1 MKNPWYL
8 PFNSKPNKLFCCRVT
23 IADNSKRQI
32 PTHLLVVHS
41 MDLQPLTLDLSKALV
56 LVAHSMGPQPH
67 ACVLSKDQV
76 LVVHSMDSQPLALD
90 LSKALVLLL
99 HSTHLRRCALVLSKD
114 WVELDDVSLDHR
126 LSPLS

>member
-8 PFNSKPNKLFCCRVT
+8 PFNSKPDKLFCCRVT

-41 MDLQPLTLDLSKALV
+41 MDLQPLT
-56 LVAHSMGPQPH
+56 
-67 ACVLSKDQV
+67 
-76 LVVHSMDSQPLALD
+76 LD